1 LSTTSIEISLP
12 LGRWIVPQALE
23 PYSQINLYESTH
35 HALIEPACQEANQI
49 MSSSRPLK
57 SEDDPRLSSSRFHDF
72 VDDFLREWKRE
83 LEKKHQEA
91 MDEVEKKHQET
102 INELEK
108 KHEEAINE
116 VEKNHEETIIEI
128 AKEADR
134 QIRKATIKER
144 KENEKLENIIQQMTE
159 QWEREREEWEM
170 AESISKD
177 LLLTEYFCCT

>member
-1 LSTTSIEISLP
+1 
-12 LGRWIVPQALE
+12 
-23 PYSQINLYESTH
+23 
-35 HALIEPACQEANQI
+35 

-57 SEDDPRLSSSRFHDF
+57 SEDDRRLSSSLESKETRFHDF
-72 VDDFLREWKRE
+72 VDDFLRQWERE

-91 MDEVEKKHQET
+91 MNEVEKKHQET

-128 AKEADR
+128 AKEAER